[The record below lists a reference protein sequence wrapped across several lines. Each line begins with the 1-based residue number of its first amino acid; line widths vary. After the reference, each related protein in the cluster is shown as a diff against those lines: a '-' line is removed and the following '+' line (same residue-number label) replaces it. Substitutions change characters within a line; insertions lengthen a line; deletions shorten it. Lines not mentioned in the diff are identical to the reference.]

1 MVRVVHSP
9 VDDHPDAVSLQE
21 TTTPDDSSMSA
32 SATVTAIGT
41 SSKRLEGVHPTPEL
55 RQLLQEVLHGEAKS
69 GKAKAVSAPKTLYD
83 VSPILPTEEALK
95 ILRDFEEASTDQT
108 CIPMTVLRAVETLSS
123 GQSHYVTRLD
133 TCLKSTSLA
142 FTPPPPSTS
151 SETEEHKRFRRR
163 MERLKLRQEERRY
176 AGLIK
181 NVGAQAPADDMT
193 IRSMTYAASIG
204 LNMIVAPLSFGCFM
218 YFFAG
223 GLLNFVGWERPENL
237 SHTVDIR
244 KVIAGVVS
252 GVGMLFIEM
261 ILFVIRSHEM
271 DKATRKKARREK
283 PRTFGHYTSN
293 TERTFKGE

>member
-1 MVRVVHSP
+1 
-9 VDDHPDAVSLQE
+9 
-21 TTTPDDSSMSA
+21 MS
-32 SATVTAIGT
+32 T
-41 SSKRLEGVHPTPEL
+41 SSTATAAVGTRGKRLEGVQATPEL
-55 RQLLQEVLHGEAKS
+55 RQLVREVLLKLGGGSKD
-69 GKAKAVSAPKTLYD
+69 GKGTVTSNSKTLYD
-83 VSPILPTEEALK
+83 SYPIMSTEEAVK
-95 ILRDFEEASTDQT
+95 ILRDFGEDSGDTTFVSMA
-108 CIPMTVLRAVETLSS
+108 VLRAVETVSR
-123 GQSHYVTRLD
+123 GQSDYMTRLD
-133 TCLKSTSLA
+133 KCLKSTLLA
-142 FTPPPPSTS
+142 FTPPPPPSS

-163 MERLKLRQEERRY
+163 MERLKLRQEEQRY

-181 NVGAQAPADDMT
+181 NVGAQGPADDMT

-223 GLLNFVGWERPENL
+223 GLLNFVGWERPESL